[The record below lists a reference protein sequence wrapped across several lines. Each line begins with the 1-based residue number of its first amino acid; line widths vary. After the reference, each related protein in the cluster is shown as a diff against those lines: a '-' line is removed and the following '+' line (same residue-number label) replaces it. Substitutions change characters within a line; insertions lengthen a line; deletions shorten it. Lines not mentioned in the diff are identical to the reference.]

1 MVVLSNPVLD
11 QLSLTKN
18 QKPTNSMSLPVID
31 LSMSDSKTMILRACE
46 EFGFFR
52 VVNHGI
58 PKELIS
64 RMEEET
70 ANFFS
75 LPLSEKEKAGPAN
88 PFGYG
93 NRRIG
98 PNGDVGW
105 IEYLLL
111 QAQPQFI
118 SQFSL
123 HVSKEKT
130 SFFRE
135 AIGAYTFA
143 VKGLAC
149 RILEKVAEELKI
161 EPRDTFSQYLTDKQ
175 SDSVFRLNHYPP
187 SPTLVDPK
195 YKLIGFGEH
204 TDPQILTVLRSNGTA
219 GLEICLRDGSW
230 LPVPPDPNSL
240 VINVGDAMQ
249 VQIQVSLPDEL

>member
-1 MVVLSNPVLD
+1 MSPKRKPVF
-11 QLSLTKN
+11 SG
-18 QKPTNSMSLPVID
+18 NSAEIWD
-31 LSMSDSKTMILRACE
+31 
-46 EFGFFR
+46 GF
-52 VVNHGI
+52 
-58 PKELIS
+58 
-64 RMEEET
+64 
-70 ANFFS
+70 
-75 LPLSEKEKAGPAN
+75 
-88 PFGYG
+88 
-93 NRRIG
+93 
-98 PNGDVGW
+98 
-105 IEYLLL
+105 LLL
-111 QAQPQFI
+111 VFGGMT
-118 SQFSL
+118 FSCIL
-123 HVSKEKT
+123 VSLLFLAY
-130 SFFRE
+130 SE